1 MRQADI
7 ERRLSNLA
15 KARRCGARTRAGHPC
30 RQAAVTGRALP
41 NARRGKRLGRTS
53 GQAQRQFQ
61 AWGLDSR
68 ERELARGHASQ
79 GSGDQGPPAGDRS
92 RPKVGQ
98 VDREFEPGAK
108 IPPGSWKNAKG
119 RMPGSHARCA
129 DEQELRA
136 LLMTEKEPPAGE
148 KDAEMVGADDPYDLK
163 GLLKRLG
170 GSQSDH
176 WNKVLI
182 DQTVHTLGLN
192 RCDGEARERRH
203 RAALAGLIGIGPQ
216 DEVEGMMAAQLL
228 ATHNAAMECYRRA
241 MIAEQTL
248 EGRRENLN
256 QANKLART
264 YATLIEA
271 LNRHRGKGQQKVTV
285 EHVHVHAGG
294 QAVVGMVETPGGG
307 DRAKSEEQPHAK
319 QIAHAPQPAVWSA
332 DKEREPV
339 PVASDAERPLPD
351 ARRALPRR
359 PEG

>member
-1 MRQADI
+1 M
-7 ERRLSNLA
+7 
-15 KARRCGARTRAGHPC
+15 T
-30 RQAAVTGRALP
+30 
-41 NARRGKRLGRTS
+41 
-53 GQAQRQFQ
+53 
-61 AWGLDSR
+61 
-68 ERELARGHASQ
+68 
-79 GSGDQGPPAGDRS
+79 
-92 RPKVGQ
+92 
-98 VDREFEPGAK
+98 
-108 IPPGSWKNAKG
+108 
-119 RMPGSHARCA
+119 
-129 DEQELRA
+129 EQE
-136 LLMTEKEPPAGE
+136 PPPGE
-148 KDAEMVGADDPYDLK
+148 KDAETMGADDPYDLK

-216 DEVEGMMAAQLL
+216 DEVEGMIAAQLI
-228 ATHNAAMECYRRA
+228 ATHNATMECYRRA
-241 MIAEQTL
+241 MIGEQTF

-307 DRAKSEEQPHAK
+307 DGAKSQEQPHAK
-319 QIAHAPQPAVWSA
+319 QIAHAPQPAMWSP

-339 PVASDAERPLPD
+339 PVTSDAERPLPKAWRD
-351 ARRALPRR
+351 VPGC
-359 PEG
+359 PER